1 MTIDVTAISIVAIV
15 FGSILA
21 GLYLIS
27 KMISRAFGARSD
39 GRLSEEESQLMQELF
54 FAMKKMEQ
62 RVESLE
68 TILLDRER
76 GREGR

>member
-1 MTIDVTAISIVAIV
+1 MDVTAVTIVAIV

-21 GLYLIS
+21 ALGIIASIVS
-27 KMISRAFGARSD
+27 KALGSRGS

-54 FAMKKMEQ
+54 YGMKKMEE

-68 TILLDRER
+68 TILLEKGR
-76 GREGR
+76 GE